1 METFLH
7 SRSTM
12 RKLLRPLCVAMLGL
26 LATALPSAAELVVFS
41 GGHVL
46 KVSGFEID
54 GEILKL
60 RLPGD
65 GAIRVAMSSV
75 EHIVDDEIAP
85 PDQGG
90 AEELAEAPLN
100 LRFEDGQPVPDTPFG
115 DLIFAAAR
123 RERLNP
129 ALVAAMV
136 RAESAFDPGAVSVKG
151 ARGLMQLM
159 PATAQRFGVATGDLF
174 DPERNLRAGT
184 RYLSWLLERFPG
196 DLPRILAAYNA
207 GEANVARYDGVPP
220 FRETRGY
227 IKRIYGTLGLDA
239 VR

>member
-1 METFLH
+1 MWRLP
-7 SRSTM
+7 
-12 RKLLRPLCVAMLGL
+12 RKLLLAVVL
-26 LATALPSAAELVVFS
+26 LISTSLPSAADLVVFS

-46 KVSGFEID
+46 KVAGFEVESD
-54 GEILKL
+54 VLKL
-60 RLPGD
+60 RLSSG
-65 GAIRVAMSSV
+65 GAMRVSMNSV
-75 EHIVDDEIAP
+75 EHIVDDELEPLVESI
-85 PDQGG
+85 
-90 AEELAEAPLN
+90 AEEITEPTLS

-115 DLIFAAAR
+115 ELIFDAAR
-123 RERLNP
+123 REELNP

-174 DPERNLRAGT
+174 DPERNLEAGT
-184 RYLSWLLERFPG
+184 RYLSWLVEKFPD

-207 GEANVARYDGVPP
+207 GEANVARYKGVPP

-227 IKRIYGTLGLDA
+227 IKRIYGTLGLAA